1 MNGLGVLPVKHRVLF
16 HARHGGVDRVV
27 NAADADIGVHLFH
40 NPGMQFCVFADLQ
53 LRGIA
58 EKRISE
64 QRVVVIIERNG
75 AESDRFF
82 NQNG

>member
-53 LRGIA
+53 L
-58 EKRISE
+58 
-64 QRVVVIIERNG
+64 
-75 AESDRFF
+75 
-82 NQNG
+82 